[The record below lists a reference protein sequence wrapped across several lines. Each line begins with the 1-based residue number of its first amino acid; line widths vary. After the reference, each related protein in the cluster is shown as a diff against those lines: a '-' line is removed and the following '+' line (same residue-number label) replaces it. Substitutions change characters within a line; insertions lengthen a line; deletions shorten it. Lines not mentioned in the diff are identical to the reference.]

1 MTEQPRGKLK
11 IYMGYAAG
19 VGKTYKMLEQAQEIR
34 ASGTDVVI
42 GYFES
47 HGRADTIART
57 AGLEVVGRKRIEYR
71 GTVFE
76 EMDTDAI
83 LGRDPAVCVVD
94 EFPHT
99 NVPGSERA
107 KRWQDVEVLRDQG
120 IDVLTTMN
128 IQHLEGLNDQVWHIT
143 GVRVRETIPDWVVRN
158 ADEVIMVD
166 VTPRAL
172 LHRLERGVI
181 YGREKAAHAMQN
193 FFRESSLVALREL
206 TLRETAHEVEHRNE
220 ATEQARSSYT
230 RFRALQRKY
239 HKILAFVSA
248 DATTAIAIRRA
259 RRVGDYLGADCFAA
273 ASVTRGGLTTLRP
286 AERASIE
293 RHLNFARNLHIETRV
308 LESDH
313 PARELIDFARRN
325 GVTQLYI
332 TRPERPSTGF
342 FSRRNTI
349 SEIISEATDLQIII
363 VSAREPLTR
372 N

>member
-1 MTEQPRGKLK
+1 M
-11 IYMGYAAG
+11 
-19 VGKTYKMLEQAQEIR
+19 
-34 ASGTDVVI
+34 
-42 GYFES
+42 
-47 HGRADTIART
+47 
-57 AGLEVVGRKRIEYR
+57 
-71 GTVFE
+71 
-76 EMDTDAI
+76 
-83 LGRDPAVCVVD
+83 
-94 EFPHT
+94 
-99 NVPGSERA
+99 
-107 KRWQDVEVLRDQG
+107 
-120 IDVLTTMN
+120 
-128 IQHLEGLNDQVWHIT
+128 
-143 GVRVRETIPDWVVRN
+143 
-158 ADEVIMVD
+158 IMVD

-273 ASVTRGGLTTLRP
+273 ASVRRGRSDYAKTSRTG
-286 AERASIE
+286 SIE